1 MERKI
6 KFKAKKLSDGS
17 WVEGDLERLSNNRTG
32 IHYLNKLME
41 GVEVDVTHVVDPST
55 VCQYTGLKD
64 KDGKEVWEHDIV
76 ECTYIN
82 YPYNLVTVPG
92 IITYMRTGFY
102 LRPTGKNT
110 GKYIMYER
118 DQLHIPKSEYLKVL
132 CSKFDK
138 EV

>member
-1 MERKI
+1 MEREI

-41 GVEVDVTHVVDPST
+41 GVEVDVIHVVDPST

-64 KDGKEVWEHDIV
+64 VDGKEIWEHD
-76 ECTYIN
+76 
-82 YPYNLVTVPG
+82 LVSYDDGLIMRKDEIRWDNHFLAFLIGPDLLFQYANSCMTVL
-92 IITYMRTGFY
+92 YSR
-102 LRPTGKNT
+102 L
-110 GKYIMYER
+110 
-118 DQLHIPKSEYLKVL
+118 
-132 CSKFDK
+132 DK